1 MAKLIWSPRSL
12 TDLEI
17 IYEFIQRDSQ
27 ENARNFINQLI
38 EEAVKIPYFP
48 LAGRI
53 VPEFK
58 DIHTRE
64 KLYKNYR
71 IIYRL
76 QTEDVELITI
86 LHQARRLSK
95 QEYKRHQEP

>member
-17 IYEFIQRDSQ
+17 IHEYIQQDSD
-27 ENARNFINQLI
+27 ENARDFINQLI
-38 EEAVKIPYFP
+38 EVALKIPEFP
-48 LAGRI
+48 LAGRV

-58 DIHTRE
+58 DFKTRE
-64 KLYKNYR
+64 KIYKNYR

-76 QTEDVELITI
+76 QAEGLEIVTI
-86 LHQARRLSK
+86 LHQARRLNK
-95 QEYKRHQEP
+95 QDY